1 MGGVR
6 LISPRAVAVVAVL
19 LGATITGCG
28 VALVFGMGW
37 GVIVLGVLVMA
48 VAALGIDV
56 QRPDAGEKPRRP
68 PWVQQARTPD
78 ERAG

>member
-1 MGGVR
+1 
-6 LISPRAVAVVAVL
+6 
-19 LGATITGCG
+19 
-28 VALVFGMGW
+28 
-37 GVIVLGVLVMA
+37 VLGVLVMA